1 MKTVEMLVQNERI
14 SGLELEKSSVPS
26 DFALKIAEI
35 FSAIMFQGCL
45 ERC

>member
-1 MKTVEMLVQNERI
+1 VKTVEILVQNEKI
-14 SGLELEKSSVPS
+14 SGLELEKSSGTS

-35 FSAIMFQGCL
+35 SSAKMFQGCF